1 MHKILI
7 VDDEEA
13 ARIMTCKMV
22 ERMGYIGIKTSDAQ
36 RAWDILEDN
45 QDISCII
52 TDRMMPEV
60 TGEELA
66 QKVRESEK
74 FGEIPIIMVSAYVT
88 VKDTSQLLD
97 SGISAII
104 PKPLS
109 KSSLE
114 DYLTRYLKEAK

>member
-22 ERMGYIGIKTSDAQ
+22 ERMEHVGIKTSDAQ

-45 QDISCII
+45 SDIDCVI

-60 TGEELA
+60 TGEDLA
-66 QKVRESEK
+66 RKIRESDK
-74 FGEIPIIMVSAYVT
+74 FGDIPIIMVSAYVT
-88 VKDTSQLLD
+88 VKDTSQLLA

-109 KSSLE
+109 KDALE
-114 DYLTRYLKEAK
+114 DYLNRYLKDE

>member
-22 ERMGYIGIKTSDAQ
+22 ERMGYIGFKTSDAQ
-36 RAWDILEDN
+36 RAWEILEDN
-45 QDISCII
+45 SDISCVI
-52 TDRMMPEV
+52 TDRMMPDI
-60 TGEELA
+60 TGDELA
-66 QKVRESEK
+66 QKLRDSER
-74 FGEIPIIMVSAYVT
+74 FSEIPIIMVSAYVT
-88 VKDTSQLLD
+88 VKDTAQLLE

-109 KSSLE
+109 KDALE
-114 DYLTRYLKEAK
+114 EHLNRYLKK